1 MLIDNFVKNF
11 NEHRASYFSPSDT
24 ICVDESMS
32 CWYGQGGHWINHG
45 LPQYI
50 AIDRKPENGCKIQ
63 NAACGRSGI
72 MLRLKLV
79 KGADLVGVDDVNN
92 DHENSLLHGTH
103 VLKYLVSPWSGSHR
117 IVCAD
122 SYFASFGAAQELFA
136 RGLRFIGVVKTATRG
151 FPKNF
156 LSSVELANRGDFLA
170 LKKFDPPN
178 AEEVGAE
185 MAAFVW
191 MDRERC
197 YFISTTGSLE
207 AGTPY
212 TRCRWRQLDPSPDA
226 PPQRVQMT
234 IQQPKIAEVY
244 YSTCA
249 AIDRH
254 NRSRQDALGIEKK
267 IETKDWSMR
276 VNFLSI
282 FSMMVWLTAGLSIQ
296 L

>member
-1 MLIDNFVKNF
+1 LLRTSTSTEQAILVL
-11 NEHRASYFSPSDT
+11 SDT

-32 CWYGQGGHWINHG
+32 RWYGQGGHWINHG

-92 DHENSLLHGTH
+92 DHENSLLHGTR

-178 AEEVGAE
+178 AERG
-185 MAAFVW
+185 
-191 MDRERC
+191 RC
-197 YFISTTGSLE
+197 
-207 AGTPY
+207 
-212 TRCRWRQLDPSPDA
+212 
-226 PPQRVQMT
+226 
-234 IQQPKIAEVY
+234 
-244 YSTCA
+244 
-249 AIDRH
+249 
-254 NRSRQDALGIEKK
+254 
-267 IETKDWSMR
+267 
-276 VNFLSI
+276 
-282 FSMMVWLTAGLSIQ
+282 
-296 L
+296 